1 MPMIKN
7 QCKPLLA
14 EKGRKDLYRFVR
26 KEIIDL
32 EADEASAEG
41 KEEVTAELVVENL
54 LARYPENT
62 YTPPPKKELTPSQ
75 KKYAQQL
82 KQAHGL

>member
-7 QCKPLLA
+7 QCKPLLVQ
-14 EKGRKDLYRFVR
+14 KDRKDLLQFVR

-32 EADEASAEG
+32 EAAAEG
-41 KEEVTAELVVENL
+41 TEAVEEVTAELVVENL

-75 KKYAQQL
+75 KKYAEAL

>member
-14 EKGRKDLYRFVR
+14 EKGRKDLLQFVR
-26 KEIIDL
+26 KEILDL
-32 EADEASAEG
+32 EADEAV
-41 KEEVTAELVVENL
+41 EEVTAELVVENL
-54 LARYPENT
+54 IARYPEWT

-75 KKYAQQL
+75 KKYSQEL
-82 KQAHGL
+82 KQAHGLS